1 MQVRWWWVQIPLPAK
16 VLSCNVSVK
25 VYLDDYLVN
34 FGFSNV
40 IITSLLPSL
49 LVLWVAFEPQPSHVV
64 EVTYCKITWKTLDK
78 LSISSKLS
86 RILLFRFCRR
96 RRHRM
101 LRSPKLLLPTTKLK
115 RHSRRSRRSS
125 TRSSNFCTIR
135 GFHPE
140 IQKQVRA
147 LNNSN
152 LLDSIAFKSVS

>member
-1 MQVRWWWVQIPLPAK
+1 MIIWLG
-16 VLSCNVSVK
+16 LVSIFCYFHQLAFYFY
-25 VYLDDYLVN
+25 VY
-34 FGFSNV
+34 
-40 IITSLLPSL
+40 
-49 LVLWVAFEPQPSHVV
+49 AFEPQPSHVV
-64 EVTYCKITWKTLDK
+64 EVTYCKITWRNLDK

-86 RILLFRFCRR
+86 RKLLFRFCRR

-101 LRSPKLLLPTTKLK
+101 LRSLKLLLPTTKLK
-115 RHSRRSRRSS
+115 RHSRHSRRSS

-152 LLDSIAFKSVS
+152 FVLFECL